1 MNTILYPIPAK
12 YFPSVKVKR
21 LFHAK
26 VNYQVIG
33 SLVKIEDVCLS
44 PKCLEY
50 ITNTAGMV
58 KEMKEILQASEAK
71 CNNHVNQT
79 IMAALAPHI

>member
-1 MNTILYPIPAK
+1 MLTILYPIPAK
-12 YFPSVKVKR
+12 YFPSVKVKQP
-21 LFHAK
+21 FHAK

-33 SLVKIEDVCLS
+33 TLVKIEDVCLS

-58 KEMKEILQASEAK
+58 TEMKEILQKAEAK
-71 CNNHVNQT
+71 SNNHVNPI
-79 IMAALAPHI
+79 IMGALAPHI